1 MPGPT
6 TIVPPLRTCIRQH
19 LLRRSKNIDKQGVF
33 LTDNLTCMSHS
44 QCQCHRQ
51 RHPKWRHEQWHIA
64 NYYQLSKLSFSLNFK
79 QLKCNVRNAQKKEC
93 FFGEDFLR
101 FLKFE
106 PDPLELCMDGN
117 FVRNNFSSLLFIVFP
132 TLLVWGSN
140 CGQVVL
146 NLCSTFP
153 SKTRHWGSV

>member
-19 LLRRSKNIDKQGVF
+19 LLRRSKYIDIHGVF
-33 LTDNLTCMSHS
+33 LTDNLTWAIINASVIIRDILNDDMINIKH
-44 QCQCHRQ
+44 
-51 RHPKWRHEQWHIA
+51 A
-64 NYYQLSKLSFSLNFK
+64 DNFYQLSKLSFSLSFK

-106 PDPLELCMDGN
+106 P
-117 FVRNNFSSLLFIVFP
+117 
-132 TLLVWGSN
+132 
-140 CGQVVL
+140 
-146 NLCSTFP
+146 
-153 SKTRHWGSV
+153 